1 MARGDLA
8 WGKHKGSQSRA
19 HHYPAGV
26 TLDAQTAVILALVG
40 VVVGVVGVVLA
51 ALAWFRLAR
60 LQRSYDLLSVAEG
73 RESYVDVLART
84 REEFAELTLD
94 VHELNKRVE
103 GVRADL
109 NLALRH
115 VSVVRYDAY
124 GDMAGRYSFSA
135 ALLDDTGDGLI
146 ITSIHGRQE
155 TRSYLKGIAQG
166 RPDIPLSPEEEEAV
180 KMAKG
185 GAA

>member
-1 MARGDLA
+1 M
-8 WGKHKGSQSRA
+8 
-19 HHYPAGV
+19 
-26 TLDAQTAVILALVG
+26 TLDAQAAVILALVG

-51 ALAWFRLAR
+51 ALAWFRLVR

-73 RESYVDVLART
+73 RENYVDVLART
-84 REEFAELTLD
+84 RDEFGELTMD

-103 GVRADL
+103 GVWADL
-109 NLALRH
+109 TLALRH
-115 VSVVRYDAY
+115 VSVIRYDAY

>member
-1 MARGDLA
+1 M
-8 WGKHKGSQSRA
+8 
-19 HHYPAGV
+19 
-26 TLDAQTAVILALVG
+26 DAQAAVILALVG

-51 ALAWFRLAR
+51 ALAWFRLVR

-73 RESYVDVLART
+73 RENYVDVLART
-84 REEFAELTLD
+84 RDEFGELTMD

-109 NLALRH
+109 TLALRH
-115 VSVVRYDAY
+115 VSVIRYDAY

>member
-1 MARGDLA
+1 M
-8 WGKHKGSQSRA
+8 
-19 HHYPAGV
+19 
-26 TLDAQTAVILALVG
+26 TLDAQAAVILALVG

-51 ALAWFRLAR
+51 ALAWFRLVR

-73 RESYVDVLART
+73 RENYVDVLART
-84 REEFAELTLD
+84 RDEFGELTMD

-109 NLALRH
+109 TLALRH
-115 VSVVRYDAY
+115 VSVIRYDAY

>member
-1 MARGDLA
+1 MNI
-8 WGKHKGSQSRA
+8 
-19 HHYPAGV
+19 
-26 TLDAQTAVILALVG
+26 DAQSALILAMVG
-40 VVVGVVGVVLA
+40 IVVGTVGVVLA

-60 LQRSYDLLSVAEG
+60 LQRSYELLAVAEG
-73 RESYVDVLART
+73 RENYVDVLART
-84 REEFAELTLD
+84 REEFGELTMD

-109 NLALRH
+109 TLALRH
-115 VSVVRYDAY
+115 VSVIRYDAY

>member
-1 MARGDLA
+1 MNI
-8 WGKHKGSQSRA
+8 
-19 HHYPAGV
+19 
-26 TLDAQTAVILALVG
+26 DAQSVLFLAMVG
-40 VVVGVVGVVLA
+40 IVVGVVGVVLA
-51 ALAWFRLAR
+51 VLAWFRLAR
-60 LQRSYDLLSVAEG
+60 LQRSYDLLAVSEG

-84 REEFAELTLD
+84 REEFGELTLD
-94 VHELNKRVE
+94 VHELNKRVD

-185 GAA
+185 GVA

>member
-1 MARGDLA
+1 M
-8 WGKHKGSQSRA
+8 
-19 HHYPAGV
+19 V
-26 TLDAQTAVILALVG
+26 IDAQSALVLALVG
-40 VVVGVVGVVLA
+40 IVVGATGVALA
-51 ALAWFRLAR
+51 ATAWFRLAR
-60 LQRSYDLLSVAEG
+60 LQRSYDLLSVTEG
-73 RESYVDVLART
+73 RENYVDVLART
-84 REEFAELTLD
+84 REEFAELTMD
-94 VHELNKRVE
+94 VHELGKRVE

-109 NLALRH
+109 TLALRH

-166 RPDIPLSPEEEEAV
+166 RPDIPLSPEEQQAV
-180 KMAKG
+180 TLAKG
-185 GAA
+185 GAL

>member
-1 MARGDLA
+1 M
-8 WGKHKGSQSRA
+8 
-19 HHYPAGV
+19 
-26 TLDAQTAVILALVG
+26 TLDAQAAVILALVG

-84 REEFAELTLD
+84 REEFGELSLD

-115 VSVVRYDAY
+115 VSVIRYDAY

-185 GAA
+185 GSA

>member
-1 MARGDLA
+1 M
-8 WGKHKGSQSRA
+8 
-19 HHYPAGV
+19 
-26 TLDAQTAVILALVG
+26 TLDAQAAVILALVG

-60 LQRSYDLLSVAEG
+60 LQRSYDLLSVVEG
-73 RESYVDVLART
+73 RENYVDVLART
-84 REEFAELTLD
+84 REEFGELTMD

-109 NLALRH
+109 TLALRH
-115 VSVVRYDAY
+115 VSVIRYDAY

>member
-1 MARGDLA
+1 M
-8 WGKHKGSQSRA
+8 
-19 HHYPAGV
+19 
-26 TLDAQTAVILALVG
+26 TLDAQAAVILALVG

-60 LQRSYDLLSVAEG
+60 LQRSYDLLSVVEG
-73 RESYVDVLART
+73 RENYVDVLART
-84 REEFAELTLD
+84 REEFGELTMD
-94 VHELNKRVE
+94 VDELNKRVE

-109 NLALRH
+109 TLALRH
-115 VSVVRYDAY
+115 VSVIRYDAY

>member
-1 MARGDLA
+1 MNI
-8 WGKHKGSQSRA
+8 
-19 HHYPAGV
+19 
-26 TLDAQTAVILALVG
+26 DAQSVLFLAMVG
-40 VVVGVVGVVLA
+40 IVVGVVGVVLA
-51 ALAWFRLAR
+51 VLAWFRLAR
-60 LQRSYDLLSVAEG
+60 LQRSYDLLAVAEG
-73 RESYVDVLART
+73 RESYLDVLART
-84 REEFAELTLD
+84 REEFGELTMD

-185 GAA
+185 GVA